1 MQRSTRIRVQLHIY
15 IYICKRY
22 IIEKAFNEERMSL
35 SLFEKKEEICQ
46 AHARDF

>member
-1 MQRSTRIRVQLHIY
+1 MQRSTRIRVQLH

-22 IIEKAFNEERMSL
+22 IIEKAFNEEWISL